1 MVSEFVKRQKS
12 DFFRDFTALGS
23 LWFYLIAILI
33 FLIIKNYSIF
43 IKLLIGLLLI
53 YAVVIF
59 IRTFY
64 FKNRPKRYS
73 YDSYIEKL
81 DASSFPSLH
90 SARAAFLSMILM
102 NLFGNI
108 IFSIFIVVLIGIVAY
123 SRIYLKKH
131 DLKDVLAGII
141 LGVVVYFIVNLKNKG
156 VYFAY

>member
-1 MVSEFVKRQKS
+1 MASEFVKRQKS
-12 DFFRDFTALGS
+12 DFFRDFTAFGS

-33 FLIIKNYSIF
+33 FLIIKNYNIF

-64 FKNRPKRYS
+64 FKNRPKKYHYTS
-73 YDSYIEKL
+73 FIEKL

-90 SARAAFLSMILM
+90 SARAAFLSIVLM
-102 NLFGNI
+102 NFFNNI
-108 IFSIFIVVLIGIVAY
+108 AFSAFIFVLIIIITY

-141 LGVVVYFIVNLKNKG
+141 IGLIVYLIVEYL
-156 VYFAY
+156 V